1 MKTQRY
7 NAKRRNKADGY
18 TMSYNHLSLQER
30 HYINTSLKKGMSL
43 SQIARDF
50 ERSQSTIS
58 REVNRNKDK
67 HKLVKL
73 TAEITKKIDKY
84 LRREWGPE
92 QIVGRLASDGI
103 IKLDHET
110 VYQYIL
116 ADKKAGGDLYTHL
129 RHQGKTYRKH
139 YGTVWYT
146 E

>member
-7 NAKRRNKADGY
+7 NAKRRNKSDGY

-43 SQIARDF
+43 SQIARDL

-84 LRREWGPE
+84 LRREWGTE

-116 ADKKAGGDLYTHL
+116 VDKKAGGDLYTHL